1 MSEAG
6 KKKKNNTTA
15 KTIVISLVTIFAII
29 VILMLGSPLYQY
41 IKNRGRPAP
50 RNNAMNMF

>member
-1 MSEAG
+1 M
-6 KKKKNNTTA
+6 A